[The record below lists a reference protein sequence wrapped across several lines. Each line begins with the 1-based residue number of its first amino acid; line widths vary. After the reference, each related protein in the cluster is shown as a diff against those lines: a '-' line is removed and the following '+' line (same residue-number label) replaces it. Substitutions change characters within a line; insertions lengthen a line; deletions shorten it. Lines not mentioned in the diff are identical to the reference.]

1 MTAPTEHPDPT
12 PSQRWAAE
20 QQNWQQLLLSYA
32 DASAQDEQFLT
43 HIGNAMRG
51 SLLAGKPY
59 PGTASDAKKDQ
70 RDDTMSND
78 EVVFALRRL
87 EGQVSDLI
95 RTVDVLIKSG
105 TASQREVN

>member
-1 MTAPTEHPDPT
+1 M
-12 PSQRWAAE
+12 
-20 QQNWQQLLLSYA
+20 LSYA

-59 PGTASDAKKDQ
+59 PGSTTDPKKD
-70 RDDTMSND
+70 RAGNATMSND

-95 RTVDVLIKSG
+95 RTRRCLHHGGS
-105 TASQREVN
+105 APAPEVN

>member
-59 PGTASDAKKDQ
+59 PGSTTDQDKDRVDA
-70 RDDTMSND
+70 TMSND

-95 RTVDVLIKSG
+95 RTVDVLISRG
-105 TASQREVN
+105 AARSPEVN

>member
-59 PGTASDAKKDQ
+59 PGTTNDSNSDQ
-70 RDDTMSND
+70 RDATMSSD

-87 EGQVSDLI
+87 EGQVGDLI
-95 RTVDVLIKSG
+95 RTVEVLINNG
-105 TASQREVN
+105 AASRREVN

>member
-12 PSQRWAAE
+12 PSQKWAAE

-59 PGTASDAKKDQ
+59 PGSTTD
-70 RDDTMSND
+70 
-78 EVVFALRRL
+78 
-87 EGQVSDLI
+87 
-95 RTVDVLIKSG
+95 
-105 TASQREVN
+105 

>member
-1 MTAPTEHPDPT
+1 MTGPTGQPDQTPT
-12 PSQRWAAE
+12 QRREAE

-59 PGTASDAKKDQ
+59 PGTTVDPGKDRVDA
-70 RDDTMSND
+70 TMSND

-95 RTVDVLIKSG
+95 RTVDVLISRG
-105 TASQREVN
+105 AARSPEVN

>member
-1 MTAPTEHPDPT
+1 MTAPNEHPDPT
-12 PSQRWAAE
+12 SSQRWAAE

-59 PGTASDAKKDQ
+59 PGTTNDSNKDQ
-70 RDDTMSND
+70 RDATMSND

-95 RTVDVLIKSG
+95 RTFDVLINSG
-105 TASQREVN
+105 TANQREVN

>member
-1 MTAPTEHPDPT
+1 MTTPTEHPDPT

-59 PGTASDAKKDQ
+59 PGTTNDPKKDQ

-95 RTVDVLIKSG
+95 RTVDDFIKGSSA
-105 TASQREVN
+105 TTPEVN

>member
-95 RTVDVLIKSG
+95 RTVDVLISRG
-105 TASQREVN
+105 AARSPEVN

>member
-1 MTAPTEHPDPT
+1 MTAPTEHPDPS
-12 PSQRWAAE
+12 PAQRWEAE

-59 PGTASDAKKDQ
+59 PGSTNDPKKD
-70 RDDTMSND
+70 RVDATMSND

-95 RTVDVLIKSG
+95 RTVDVLISRG
-105 TASQREVN
+105 AASPPEVN

>member
-1 MTAPTEHPDPT
+1 MTAPSEHPDPT
-12 PSQRWAAE
+12 PAQRWAAE

-59 PGTASDAKKDQ
+59 PGSTNDSNKDRVDA
-70 RDDTMSND
+70 TMSND

-95 RTVDVLIKSG
+95 RTVDVLINSG
-105 TASQREVN
+105 AASRREVN

>member
-1 MTAPTEHPDPT
+1 MTTPTEHPDP
-12 PSQRWAAE
+12 PPAQQWAAE

-59 PGTASDAKKDQ
+59 PGTTNDSDKDQ
-70 RDDTMSND
+70 RDAAMSND

-95 RTVDVLIKSG
+95 RTVDMLINNG
-105 TASQREVN
+105 AASQREVN

>member
-1 MTAPTEHPDPT
+1 MTTPTEHPDPT
-12 PSQRWAAE
+12 PAQRWEAE

-59 PGTASDAKKDQ
+59 PGSTNDSKKDQ
-70 RDDTMSND
+70 VDSAMSSD

-87 EGQVSDLI
+87 EGRVSELI
-95 RTVDVLIKSG
+95 QTVDVLINRG
-105 TASQREVN
+105 AASPPEVN